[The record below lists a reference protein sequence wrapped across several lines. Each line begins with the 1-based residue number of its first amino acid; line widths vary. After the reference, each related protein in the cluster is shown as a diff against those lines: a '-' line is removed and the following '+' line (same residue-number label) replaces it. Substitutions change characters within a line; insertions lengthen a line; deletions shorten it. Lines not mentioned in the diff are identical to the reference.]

1 MASMRFRIAS
11 RAIAPFGLFSSIS
24 GDDGLRGEEVRG
36 GGLRD
41 VGLCDEG
48 LCGGGV

>member
-11 RAIAPFGLFSSIS
+11 RAIAPFGLFSSMF
-24 GDDGLRGEEVRG
+24 GDDGLFGEQVRD
-36 GGLRD
+36 GGLCD
-41 VGLCDEG
+41 VGLCDDG